1 MAVAKLKQIPKK
13 GPLGFAAKVGIAI
26 VLGLSFAVIWSTLSP
41 TSTEEEV
48 ATNRNNFEGE
58 ILEPES
64 KIPPGRKERNKE
76 KDAGLERIKSNT
88 TVAVSKAEEEK
99 LKGNGTEV
107 EVNEEREEAREEN
120 KEEQRE
126 GENKEEQTDIKEGD
140 AQILEETKDENEN
153 PIEEDV
159 NSNPQGDEDDGG
171 ETDNNKKSQN
181 KKNKKVGPLF
191 DPSAQY
197 HWKQCGMK
205 SGHNYIP
212 CWDFESDAHQRHHE
226 RSCPHTPVMCL
237 VSLPKGYREP
247 LPWPERESKIWYGN
261 VVHPKLSSFAKSHSW
276 LKMSGDHLEFPKEQS
291 EFKGGANQYL
301 DFIEEVVPD
310 LEWGKN
316 IRVVLD
322 IGCIGAS
329 FGATLLEKSV
339 LVVTLALANDQTDIA
354 QVVLERGMPA
364 ILGSLGSRRLPFP
377 SGVFDVIHCGD
388 CNIAWHHDGGK
399 LLLEMNRI
407 LRPGGYFISSTT
419 HGDIET
425 EQGMRKLLAS
435 ISWLILAHKTNDE
448 SEMGIRVYQRPA
460 SNDIFTLRRSKNPP
474 FCKEDENQDIAWY
487 TPINT
492 CLHRVPAAIEERGS
506 DWPAEWPN
514 RLFTFPDWLGD
525 LQGRLHADQ
534 DHWKA
539 VVEKSYL
546 NGLGID
552 WSTIRNVMD
561 MKAVYGGFAAALAS
575 QKVWVMNVVPVHAP
589 NTLPIIFERG
599 LFGVYHDWCEPFS
612 TYPRSYDLLHAD
624 HLFSRLK
631 NRCKHPIVIVVE
643 MDRIL
648 RPGGWAIIRDK
659 VEIVNP
665 LESILK
671 SLNWEIR
678 MTYGKDKE
686 GIIVAQKTTWRP

>member
-1 MAVAKLKQIPKK
+1 MAVAKLKQIPRK

-26 VLGLSFAVIWSTLSP
+26 VLGLSFAVVWSTLSP

-48 ATNRNNFEGE
+48 ATNRNSFEGE

-64 KIPPGRKERNKE
+64 KIPPGSEERNKE
-76 KDAGLERIKSNT
+76 KDASLERIKSNT
-88 TVAVSKAEEEK
+88 TVAVSKPEEEK

-107 EVNEEREEAREEN
+107 KVNEEREEEDK
-120 KEEQRE
+120 KEEEGE
-126 GENKEEQTDIKEGD
+126 GENKEEQAEIKEGD

-159 NSNPQGDEDDGG
+159 NTNPQGDEDDGG
-171 ETDNNKKSQN
+171 ETDNNRKSQN

-276 LKMSGDHLEFPKEQS
+276 LKISGDHLEFPKEQS

-329 FGATLLEKSV
+329 FSATLLEKSV
-339 LVVTLALANDQTDIA
+339 LVVTLALANDQTDLA
-354 QVVLERGMPA
+354 QVALERGMPA

-419 HGDIET
+419 HGDVET

-448 SEMGIRVYQRPA
+448 SEMGVRVYQRPA

-474 FCKEDENQDIAWY
+474 FCKEDEKPDIAWY

-514 RLFTFPDWLGD
+514 RLFTYPDWLGD

>member
-1 MAVAKLKQIPKK
+1 MAVAKLKQIPRK

-26 VLGLSFAVIWSTLSP
+26 VLGLSFAVVWSTLSP

-48 ATNRNNFEGE
+48 TTNRNSFEGE

-64 KIPPGRKERNKE
+64 KIPPGSKERNKE
-76 KDAGLERIKSNT
+76 KDASLERIKSNT
-88 TVAVSKAEEEK
+88 TVAVSKPEEEK

-107 EVNEEREEAREEN
+107 KVNEEREEEDK
-120 KEEQRE
+120 KEEE
-126 GENKEEQTDIKEGD
+126 GDGENKEEQAEIKEGD

-159 NSNPQGDEDDGG
+159 NTNPQGDEDDGG
-171 ETDNNKKSQN
+171 ETDNNRKSQN
-181 KKNKKVGPLF
+181 KKNKKIGPLF

-276 LKMSGDHLEFPKEQS
+276 LKISGDHLEFPKEQS

-329 FGATLLEKSV
+329 FSASLLEKSV
-339 LVVTLALANDQTDIA
+339 LVVTLALANDQTDLA
-354 QVVLERGMPA
+354 QVALERGMPA

-419 HGDIET
+419 HGDVET

-448 SEMGIRVYQRPA
+448 NEMGVRVYQRPA

-474 FCKEDENQDIAWY
+474 FCKEDEKPDIAWY

-514 RLFTFPDWLGD
+514 RLFTYPDWLGD

-575 QKVWVMNVVPVHAP
+575 QKVWVMNVVTVHTP

-659 VEIVNP
+659 VEIVNA

>member
-1 MAVAKLKQIPKK
+1 MAVAKLKQIPRK
-13 GPLGFAAKVGIAI
+13 GPLGFAAKVSIAI
-26 VLGLSFAVIWSTLSP
+26 VLGLSFAVVWSTLSP

-48 ATNRNNFEGE
+48 ATKRNSFEGE

-64 KIPPGRKERNKE
+64 KLPPGRKERNKE
-76 KDAGLERIKSNT
+76 KDASLERIKSNT
-88 TVAVSKAEEEK
+88 TVAVSKPEEEK

-107 EVNEEREEAREEN
+107 KVNEEREEEDK
-120 KEEQRE
+120 KEEEGE
-126 GENKEEQTDIKEGD
+126 GENKEEQAEIKEGD

-159 NSNPQGDEDDGG
+159 NTNPQGDEDDGG
-171 ETDNNKKSQN
+171 ETDNNRKSQD

-276 LKMSGDHLEFPKEQS
+276 LKISGDHLEFPKEQS

-329 FGATLLEKSV
+329 FSASLLEKSV
-339 LVVTLALANDQTDIA
+339 LVVTLALANDQTDLA
-354 QVVLERGMPA
+354 QVALERGMPA

-399 LLLEMNRI
+399 LLLEINRI

-419 HGDIET
+419 HGDVET

-448 SEMGIRVYQRPA
+448 SEMGVRVYQRPA

-474 FCKEDENQDIAWY
+474 FCKEDEKPDIAWY

-514 RLFTFPDWLGD
+514 RLFTYPDWLGD